1 MESISVEIFGRRYQ
15 MKTDSVEKTEQLQ
28 HYINSELSKI
38 ASRYGEL
45 DRDMIL
51 VLFSMMLSEEYLT
64 ISKELES
71 VRSELSVL
79 NTAGSLLDDNF

>member
-1 MESISVEIFGRRYQ
+1 